1 MTWLPEVISV
11 DLHEVGAELCDLTLI
26 LASDGIWDLWLFEEA
41 FDAIMRPAGPGPSR
55 TQPGEEVDT
64 FFQESLKR
72 GVDTFGDDADNMT
85 GIVVYFSD
93 SSGGGSTAKPAPT
106 TPSSR
111 QAL

>member
-1 MTWLPEVISV
+1 MISV

-26 LASDGIWDLWLFEEA
+26 LASDGIWDLWHFEEA
-41 FDAIMRPAGPGPSR
+41 FDAIMPGPGASR
-55 TQPGEEVDT
+55 AQPGEECDA

-93 SSGGGSTAKPAPT
+93 VGSGGAAAAKAAPA